1 MDAEALKSMTVAELR
16 DEAKKLGDVKGISSM
31 KKDELVELLSGGA
44 KEPKRSSHARRP
56 GKDAVLSLPELKQ
69 KIRELKN
76 ERKTAGA
83 RAARAKVDQFNTE
96 LRMYRRR
103 LRKKARRRRR
113 EKRQAS

>member
-44 KEPKRSSHARRP
+44 KESPRSSHARRP
-56 GKDAVLSLPELKQ
+56 GKAAVLTLSELKQ

-76 ERKTAGA
+76 ERAAAGA
-83 RAARAKVDQFNTE
+83 RAARAKVDQFNAE
-96 LRMYRRR
+96 LRTHRRR

-113 EKRQAS
+113 ATRQAS